1 MSLKTHNPGRN
12 SNREGTIPRPLDRR
26 GMQCPLPSLHPEIL
40 YRWGRKGVRGGRG
53 GRRARIVCVSPRL
66 RGRTDAHFNVLVNAL
81 HYYALPA
88 PLRPAPPS
96 PSLPQSTISPSPPIP
111 AAVRSRHAVTPEYD
125 ELLITPKENLDQ
137 EEEEMEEGDGRE
149 EKPKNVGSIPQKLI
163 ISTSIAC

>member
-1 MSLKTHNPGRN
+1 M
-12 SNREGTIPRPLDRR
+12 
-26 GMQCPLPSLHPEIL
+26 
-40 YRWGRKGVRGGRG
+40 
-53 GRRARIVCVSPRL
+53 CVSPRL

-88 PLRPAPPS
+88 LPAPPS
-96 PSLPQSTISPSPPIP
+96 HSLPQSAISPPIP

-137 EEEEMEEGDGRE
+137 EEEEMEEEMGETGTEE

-163 ISTSIAC
+163 ISTSIACCLETWILCLFCRYFWSVFRLATLAIEYPCGNLNEG